1 MSCRNLFFSLGP
13 FLFLSLGWRGGK
25 GAFWAR
31 LALRPSLRVW
41 GPCGPPDF
49 SSYAIHSARP
59 GSPGSASPSPGVHP
73 WTLLLSLLSDLC
85 YSKFQQGD
93 LEKTPL
99 APWRAPGL
107 VFSRSRR
114 RLFPPGDH
122 QALSFAPPIYGA
134 VRGSGAAP
142 IVRGAGPD
150 PASSSG
156 EPDCSLIRAA
166 GSGGKAGGPFPQSAT
181 MYGRRRVTF
190 AGEEKWRGCASEWA
204 PGTRHSHAAGTRRGD
219 PNPRAPGSP
228 GDCSYFYA
236 GFWWGRPV
244 RIGSVMR
251 EAARTPSKEL
261 NQELQRTKRQSVN
274 LGTVGLCAQGPG
286 LPRCKQKAAPCPARS
301 WAGGHREEGR
311 SRAEL

>member
-1 MSCRNLFFSLGP
+1 MIFLSCPHLVRSVLKYLSKKKEKNQKGKKRKPFVSSRNVFFSVGHS
-13 FLFLSLGWRGGK
+13 FFWDGGGK

-31 LALRPSLRVW
+31 PAPRPSDSGAPV
-41 GPCGPPDF
+41 GPPT
-49 SSYAIHSARP
+49 SAPTPFILLDLGARVQRP
-59 GSPGSASPSPGVHP
+59 PARVHP
-73 WTLLLSLLSDLC
+73 WTPLLSFSSDLC

-107 VFSRSRR
+107 VFSRCRR

-122 QALSFAPPIYGA
+122 QALSFARPIYGA

-150 PASSSG
+150 PAGSSG

-181 MYGRRRVTF
+181 MCGRRRVTF

-204 PGTRHSHAAGTRRGD
+204 PGTRHSHAGAGD
-219 PNPRAPGSP
+219 PTAPGP
-228 GDCSYFYA
+228 
-236 GFWWGRPV
+236 PN
-244 RIGSVMR
+244 
-251 EAARTPSKEL
+251 PSRL
-261 NQELQRTKRQSVN
+261 
-274 LGTVGLCAQGPG
+274 LGL
-286 LPRCKQKAAPCPARS
+286 
-301 WAGGHREEGR
+301 
-311 SRAEL
+311 

>member
-1 MSCRNLFFSLGP
+1 MWAAEISSSVWGP
-13 FLFLSLGWRGGK
+13 FHSFLWGGEGEGSFLGQAG
-25 GAFWAR
+25 
-31 LALRPSLRVW
+31 PTTLRVW

-49 SSYAIHSARP
+49 SSYPIHSARP

-73 WTLLLSLLSDLC
+73 WTLLLSLFSDLC

-156 EPDCSLIRAA
+156 EPDCSLIRTA
-166 GSGGKAGGPFPQSAT
+166 GSGGKTGGPFPQSAT
-181 MYGRRRVTF
+181 MCGRRRVTF

-219 PNPRAPGSP
+219 PNPRAP
-228 GDCSYFYA
+228 
-236 GFWWGRPV
+236 R
-244 RIGSVMR
+244 R
-251 EAARTPSKEL
+251 
-261 NQELQRTKRQSVN
+261 
-274 LGTVGLCAQGPG
+274 LGTVVIFTRGFGGGGECA
-286 LPRCKQKAAPCPARS
+286 
-301 WAGGHREEGR
+301 
-311 SRAEL
+311 

>member
-1 MSCRNLFFSLGP
+1 MSCRNLFFSQGHSFLWGGEGEGGFLGQAGP
-13 FLFLSLGWRGGK
+13 PTLLL
-25 GAFWAR
+25 
-31 LALRPSLRVW
+31 W

-49 SSYAIHSARP
+49 SSHLIHSARP
-59 GSPGSASPSPGVHP
+59 GSPGSAPPSPGVHP
-73 WTLLLSLLSDLC
+73 WTLLLSLSSDLC

-107 VFSRSRR
+107 VFSRSWR

-150 PASSSG
+150 PAGSSG

-166 GSGGKAGGPFPQSAT
+166 GSSGKAGGPFPPSAT
-181 MYGRRRVTF
+181 MCGRRRVTF

-204 PGTRHSHAAGTRRGD
+204 PGARQPHAARTGRGG
-219 PNPRAPGSP
+219 PQPRAPRSP
-228 GDCSYFYA
+228 QGCRYFSA
-236 GFWWGRPV
+236 GFGGGGR
-244 RIGSVMR
+244 
-251 EAARTPSKEL
+251 
-261 NQELQRTKRQSVN
+261 
-274 LGTVGLCAQGPG
+274 
-286 LPRCKQKAAPCPARS
+286 CP
-301 WAGGHREEGR
+301 
-311 SRAEL
+311 